1 MGSIRGIFI
10 SINFLPRIIN
20 CSATKNQRIFPVCF
34 KSDFALTFVLISIV
48 CPQVAVQA
56 NDVFRRCF
64 CTVIICRRDI
74 SNIDAPAGIDFQ
86 IILSFV
92 QLFHDDD
99 VVGILAIGDFN
110 ETVVSSFIIRFFCN
124 CRGLAVIIP
133 CTIRIFQSIVFSFSD
148 FLIVS
153 IIIFSILF
161 RRFLWPSCRR
171 IICISSIMT
180 KRNRACFIS
189 RGLIADG
196 RAIFDSYI
204 CTIPCCQC
212 IISICRA
219 TSNTDGKSSIYRAL
233 QAANS
238 YRGSSKGTIHR
249 TAENRSCFTMSFIH
263 TATTQG
269 CMGSKGIVIES
280 TEYRGF
286 VAKGIVVVAASYR
299 RILCGRCIGRATDN
313 NSRHS
318 VFISN
323 IVCTTNDNRVL
334 TKGTIRLFY
343 YLSFFRLA
351 FFDATAK
358 NQSVLAFICY

>member
-1 MGSIRGIFI
+1 MVINTVGNFDKAVIVSIF
-10 SINFLPRIIN
+10 
-20 CSATKNQRIFPVCF
+20 
-34 KSDFALTFVLISIV
+34 
-48 CPQVAVQA
+48 
-56 NDVFRRCF
+56 
-64 CTVIICRRDI
+64 ICRRSYRIGNLRIIVGCMICICLAIGPLFPCDSITRYI
-74 SNIDAPAGIDFQ
+74 SNIMA
-86 IILSFV
+86 
-92 QLFHDDD
+92 
-99 VVGILAIGDFN
+99 
-110 ETVVSSFIIRFFCN
+110 
-124 CRGLAVIIP
+124 
-133 CTIRIFQSIVFSFSD
+133 
-148 FLIVS
+148 
-153 IIIFSILF
+153 
-161 RRFLWPSCRR
+161 
-171 IICISSIMT
+171 

-189 RGLIADG
+189 CGLIANG

-204 CTIPCCQC
+204 CTITCCQC
-212 IISICRA
+212 MISICRA
-219 TSNTDGKSSIYRAL
+219 TCNADGKSAIYRAL

-238 YRGSSKGTIHR
+238 YRGISKSTIHR

-299 RILCGRCIGRATDN
+299 RVLCGRCIGRATDN
-313 NSRHS
+313 NSRRS

-351 FFDATAK
+351 FFDAASK
-358 NQSVLAFICY
+358 NKSAPAFICY